1 MPSATP
7 KDPIETYLRPFAR
20 CEQAISSLLAVW
32 LNQPE
37 CMAVF
42 LKAVE
47 EAACRDD
54 DFKTVRR
61 LRETPPAELEVVV
74 EAYMANAGN
83 IDVAIVSR
91 SRNAVLAIESKTR
104 SLLGKLQLT
113 KYRRALAD
121 SDPYRAGATDVRPKL
136 EPRAYSTVLLRPHR
150 APANGDWSQDA
161 DRNRDPEGFDK
172 SVVLGFDVLKQVRA
186 VVGNTLTDTAFFVQ
200 ETSQHI
206 DELFEDPKQPA
217 RKSTDL
223 KHRGAQLRCLA
234 RRLKEAGIAHGA
246 VTGTKIP
253 LTKRGWTIT
262 LGGGA
267 TNSLMI
273 QLGDQTFASK
283 DARGT
288 PEAPPERLVHFA
300 GGYKSV
306 GIPSVFPSSERAWSS
321 DNPEYTERRMLQS
334 AVAVRILQDV
344 MAMMPP
350 ANESP

>member
-1 MPSATP
+1 MASAAP
-7 KDPIETYLRPFAR
+7 LDPVETYLHPFAR

-61 LRETPPAELEVVV
+61 LRETPPADLEVVV
-74 EAYMANAGN
+74 ESYMANAGN

-113 KYRRALAD
+113 KYRLALAD
-121 SDPYRAGATDVRPKL
+121 SDPYGAGATDVQSKL

-161 DRNRDPEGFDK
+161 DRKRDPQGFDN
-172 SVVLGFDVLKQVRA
+172 SVVLGFNVLKQVRA
-186 VVGNTLTDTAFFVQ
+186 VVGNPLTDTAFFVR

-206 DELFEDPKQPA
+206 DDLFEDPKTPA
-217 RKSTDL
+217 RESTDL
-223 KHRGAQLRCLA
+223 EHRRAQLDCLA
-234 RRLKEAGIAHGA
+234 KRLAKAGIAHGP

-253 LTKRGWTIT
+253 LTERGWAIT

-273 QLGDQTFASK
+273 QLGNQTFVSK
-283 DARGT
+283 SARGT

-306 GIPSVFPSSERAWSS
+306 GIPSVFPSSERAWSNH
-321 DNPEYTERRMLQS
+321 DEERMKLQS
-334 AVAVRILQDV
+334 AVAVRILKDV
-344 MAMMPP
+344 MALMSQDDEP
-350 ANESP
+350 S